1 MPSEIPDVN
10 HVHALDYA
18 HRIALEVCQLIKVS
32 DCQLDDPLLHRMVA
46 AHIRDEFADHKAQL
60 IADLGSCNG

>member
-32 DCQLDDPLLHRMVA
+32 DRQLDDPCYIEWSPHT
-46 AHIRDEFADHKAQL
+46 FATSSLTTKP
-60 IADLGSCNG
+60 N